1 MPTLDGSTGGRMN
14 IYAASVALLWTTA
27 VRAVTAPRMPP
38 QPVGCGKRLQGKIR
52 QLTGRDVVDGV
63 SRRVSNG

>member
-27 VRAVTAPRMPP
+27 VRAVTSSRVPP
-38 QPVGCGKRLQGKIR
+38 QPVGCGKRWRGKIR

-63 SRRVSNG
+63 PRRISNG